1 MTSTRAIATAV
12 GMMMLLLAAGTALA
26 AAVTIEPDLSDFR
39 DVRRS
44 TEIGVGSDLGD
55 THHEAL
61 NFTGSAGAAGDTW
74 ITVYDPAV
82 NPLPATFGTV
92 RVTAD
97 VLIHAYN
104 NKKGAGV
111 LALYNEA
118 PSKKG
123 LALILYS
130 AGNTDS
136 LVLATVDQA
145 GKLVTLKTV
154 GLGAAIVENTWYRV
168 DMDVEV
174 TGGLV
179 SVLGAVFSHQ
189 TPANPDSALGP
200 QVGAALDF
208 PATLLGVG
216 ALAGLD
222 ATGEVGVLSAAFAAA
237 NASSVTNVVIELP
250 VPMLECA
257 PPTQTVAIGATATV
271 GATGGTGTYSWS
283 APGGSTPTGTGAS
296 FSTSYAAAGTQT
308 ITVTSGAETATC
320 EVVVQPFSCLSLSPS
335 AC

>member
-12 GMMMLLLAAGTALA
+12 GMMLLLLAAGTALA

-123 LALILYS
+123 LALVLYS

-145 GKLVTLKTV
+145 GKLVTLKAV
-154 GLGAAIVENTWYRV
+154 ALGSATVENAWYRV
-168 DMDVEV
+168 DMDVEIS
-174 TGGLV
+174 GGLV
-179 SVLGAVFSHQ
+179 SVLGRASGHQ
-189 TPANPDSALGP
+189 TPTDPDSALAS
-200 QVGAALDF
+200 QVGPTLDF
-208 PATLLGVG
+208 PATALGAGV
-216 ALAGLD
+216 LAGVD
-222 ATGEVGVLSAAFAAA
+222 ATGEVGVLSSAIAAA
-237 NASSVTNVVIELP
+237 NASSVTNVVIE
-250 VPMLECA
+250 VPGAPAPLVCA
-257 PPTQTVAIGATATV
+257 PPTQTVQIGQTASV
-271 GATGGTGTYSWS
+271 SASGGTGIYSWS
-283 APGGSTPTGTGAS
+283 APGSSTPTGTGAA
-296 FSTSYAAAGTQT
+296 FSTSYAAPASFT

-320 EVVVQPFSCLSLSPS
+320 AVTVPPPTCFGPC
-335 AC
+335 